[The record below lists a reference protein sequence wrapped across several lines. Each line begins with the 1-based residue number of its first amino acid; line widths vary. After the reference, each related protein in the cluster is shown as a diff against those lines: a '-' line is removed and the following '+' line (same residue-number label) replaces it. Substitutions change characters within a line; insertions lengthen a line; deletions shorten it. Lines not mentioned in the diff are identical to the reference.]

1 MQSTVQSLLVPAL
14 VLAVQMTSG
23 GTPEVLS
30 AELKP
35 PTVEAFERYVRATEA
50 RIQKELSRPETFLY
64 VDGLPEPR
72 RAQVLAMLQRGEVFM
87 ERLETRDASGR
98 EMKAPD
104 ALIHHWLGA
113 VFIPGAS
120 LQQTLDLVQDYDRHQ
135 EIYQP
140 EVVRSKLVA
149 RNGNDFK
156 IYYRWRKK
164 KVITV
169 TLNSNHDVRYFPV
182 DATHCYSRS
191 YSTRIAEVAD
201 AGEPR
206 EHEKPVGNDG
216 GFLWRIDSYWR
227 FVERDGGVYVECESI
242 SLTRDIPALFKWLI
256 GPFVTGIPRESLLMT
271 MGSTRSAVLARIA
284 APRNLPK

>member
-1 MQSTVQSLLVPAL
+1 M
-14 VLAVQMTSG
+14 SG
-23 GTPEVLS
+23 EIPEVLS
-30 AELKP
+30 VELRP
-35 PTVEAFERYVRATEA
+35 PTVEAFERYVKATEV
-50 RIQKELSRPETFLY
+50 RIEKELSRSENFLY

-72 RAQVLAMLQRGEVFM
+72 RAQVRAMLQRGEILM
-87 ERLETRDASGR
+87 EPLKTRDASGR

-104 ALIHHWLGA
+104 ALIHHWIGA

-120 LQQTLDLVQDYDRHQ
+120 LRQTLDLVQDYDRHQ
-135 EIYQP
+135 EIYKP
-140 EVVRSKLVA
+140 EVIRSRLLQ

-156 IYYRWRKK
+156 VYYRWRKK

-169 TLNSNHDVRYFPV
+169 TLNSDHDLHYFPV
-182 DATHCYSRS
+182 DATHCHSRS

-201 AGEPR
+201 ADKPS

-242 SLTRDIPALFKWLI
+242 SLTRDIPALLKWLI
-256 GPFVTGIPRESLLMT
+256 GPFVTGIPRESLQMT
-271 MGSTRSAVLARIA
+271 MGSTRSALLARIA
-284 APRNLPK
+284 ATRPPAK